1 MPRFVILTH
10 DHPKLHWDF
19 MLEQEGALR
28 TWRLAQEPDSSDSIE
43 AEQLADHRI
52 AYLDYEGPVS
62 GGRGEVRCW
71 DRGHFEVI
79 EWTTSR
85 LVTRLSGT
93 RLKGIASLDRVDAGS
108 AWSFRHGSTTAEQ
121 C

>member
-1 MPRFVILTH
+1 MPRFVVLTH

-19 MLEQEGALR
+19 MLEREGVLR
-28 TWRLAQEPDSSDSIE
+28 TWRLTQEPDSYDSIE
-43 AEQLADHRI
+43 AEQLADHRM

-71 DRGHFEVI
+71 DRGDFDVI

-85 LVTRLSGT
+85 LVTKMSGT
-93 RLKGIASLDRVDAGS
+93 RLKCIASLDRVGAGS
-108 AWSFRHGSTTAEQ
+108 AWAFHHA
-121 C
+121 